1 MLPKRASQRLFC
13 AAADF
18 SDHGAAS
25 GRTARRRHIGSAHV
39 QKQSRRL
46 CQRLCS
52 LISRGGYHSGQAALS
67 HSLTG
72 NGKKRQSRG
81 FIVGNRKPVLC
92 IPPQV
97 PISSALPGS
106 WAIMFLYCF
115 IIFHRHFL
123 NWCKIRCKL
132 TYPDLPLKINK
143 AGHFSFL
150 RSFIVNIH
158 CCRDI
163 RMPHDF
169 LNNLEIFLV
178 LAKTSAKC
186 MP

>member
-52 LISRGGYHSGQAALS
+52 LISGGGYHSGQAALS

-81 FIVGNRKPVLC
+81 FIVGIKLWQNR
-92 IPPQV
+92 ITPQRIISCSLATSFMV
-97 PISSALPGS
+97 PL
-106 WAIMFLYCF
+106 LYC
-115 IIFHRHFL
+115 IIAYYKNFF
-123 NWCKIRCKL
+123 NGGQ
-132 TYPDLPLKINK
+132 N
-143 AGHFSFL
+143 GG
-150 RSFIVNIH
+150 
-158 CCRDI
+158 
-163 RMPHDF
+163 
-169 LNNLEIFLV
+169 
-178 LAKTSAKC
+178 
-186 MP
+186 